1 VEFYCIIL
9 LTAAPSNNVGK
20 TKTLISKSIVE
31 SIMLYGSETWTLNRR
46 QQSKLLATEMDYW
59 RRSARK
65 PRRERIRNT
74 VITEMMKVKK
84 KHTRKNRTETITMVW
99 TRETNGE

>member
-1 VEFYCIIL
+1 VQFYCIIL
-9 LTAAPSNNVGK
+9 LTAAPSNIVGK

-31 SIMLYGSETWTLNRR
+31 SIMLHGSETWTLNRR

-74 VITEMMKVKK
+74 VITEMMIVKK
-84 KHTRKNRTETITMVW
+84 NTRKNKTETITTVW
-99 TRETNGE
+99 TREKYGE